1 MTGHERIW
9 EKASTLVE
17 FAGGSAPTYASKWA
31 RQLLE
36 AGDVEA
42 RADWMRVMVACKAL
56 LAKKAEALHRDR

>member
-1 MTGHERIW
+1 MTAHERIW

-17 FAGGSAPTYASKWA
+17 FAGRSAPSYASKWA
-31 RQLLE
+31 HQLLE

-56 LAKKAEALHRDR
+56 LAKEAGSVQRDR